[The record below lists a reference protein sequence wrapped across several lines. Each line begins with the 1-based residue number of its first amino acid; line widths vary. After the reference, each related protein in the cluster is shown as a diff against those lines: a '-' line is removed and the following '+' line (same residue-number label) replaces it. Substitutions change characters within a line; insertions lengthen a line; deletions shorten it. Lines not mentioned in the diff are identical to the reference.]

1 MEPVVRV
8 VVTDFGTVR
17 LSDKTL
23 SYLSALAPDWQEI
36 MANKRRR
43 GKRARFVREQVR
55 AVEKAA
61 CVAASV
67 EWVAG
72 GELNEF

>member
-1 MEPVVRV
+1 MAEAIHV

-17 LSDKTL
+17 LSQKTL
-23 SYLSALAPDWQEI
+23 AYLYSTAPDWQEI

-43 GKRARFVREQVR
+43 GRRARFVRDRVR
-55 AVEKAA
+55 AVEAA
-61 CVAASV
+61 VNVAAGI

-72 GELNEF
+72 ENLREF